1 MKIMQL
7 CSYKKHFVKFC
18 TKTTCNRSNIRGFT
32 LIELMIVVAIIGL
45 LSLIAYPSYQE
56 YVARG
61 RRAEMRTILLEATQW
76 MERHYSEN
84 FTYTQN
90 TAGTAIADLF
100 ALTNFTK
107 SPRSTGGAYAIAIS
121 AVTARTFTITATR
134 GNAMTNDP
142 CGNFFITNT
151 GVKGNVNYSTSKYS
165 SVEAA
170 VAACW
175 K

>member
-1 MKIMQL
+1 MKLSNLQIGRN
-7 CSYKKHFVKFC
+7 SVGKVKLP
-18 TKTTCNRSNIRGFT
+18 NRKSISGFT

-45 LSLIAYPSYQE
+45 LTLIAYPSYQE

-61 RRAEMRTILLEATQW
+61 RRAEMRTILLESTQW

-107 SPRSTGGAYAIAIS
+107 SPRDTGGAYSIAIS

-134 GNAMTNDP
+134 STSMANDK

-151 GVKGNVNYSTSKYS
+151 GVKGNVSYSTSSYS
-165 SVEAA
+165 SAEAA
-170 VAACW
+170 VAGCW

>member
-1 MKIMQL
+1 MQL
-7 CSYKKHFVKFC
+7 YNRQSNTVKSD
-18 TKTTCNRSNIRGFT
+18 TTALSNRHNISGFT
-32 LIELMIVVAIIGL
+32 LIELMIVIAIIGL
-45 LSLIAYPSYQE
+45 LTLIAYPSYQE

-100 ALTNFTK
+100 AATNFTK
-107 SPRSTGGAYAIAIS
+107 SPRDGGGAYTIAIS

-134 GNAMTNDP
+134 GNAMTGDK
-142 CGNFFITNT
+142 CGNYFITNT
-151 GVKGNVNYSTSKYS
+151 GVKGNVSYSTSAFS

>member
-1 MKIMQL
+1 MQL
-7 CSYKKHFVKFC
+7 HCRKMNTDKFHNNAVF
-18 TKTTCNRSNIRGFT
+18 TRNNINGFT

-107 SPRSTGGAYAIAIS
+107 SPRDSGGAYTIAIS

-134 GNAMTNDP
+134 GNAMTNDK

-151 GVKGNVNYSTSKYS
+151 GVKGNVSYSTSNYS

>member
-1 MKIMQL
+1 MQ
-7 CSYKKHFVKFC
+7 SRHHQMNIDKF
-18 TKTTCNRSNIRGFT
+18 RSNAAFTRNNASGFT
-32 LIELMIVVAIIGL
+32 LIEVMIVVAIIGL
-45 LSLIAYPSYQE
+45 LTLIAYPSYQE

-61 RRAEMRTILLEATQW
+61 RRAEMRTVLLEATQW

-90 TAGTAIADLF
+90 SAGTAIADLF

-107 SPRSTGGAYAIAIS
+107 SPRDGGGAYTIAIS

-134 GNAMTNDP
+134 GNAMTNDK

-151 GVKGNVNYSTSKYS
+151 GVKGNLSYSTSSYS
-165 SVEAA
+165 SVETA